1 MTYEQALEYIH
12 ARPRLP
18 SKGSLDRI
26 HKLLILVGNPQ
37 KSLNFVHVTGTNGK
51 GSASTMLAK
60 ALTLDGRRTGLF
72 ISPYILDFRERIQI
86 DGEMIPKEELTAL
99 LEEIMPHLDRLDNAG
114 QPVTE
119 FELDTVLALLWFR
132 KMRCSVVVLEVGI
145 GGRYD
150 ATNIIPKPLLS
161 VIMGIGLDHQNQLGN
176 TVAEIAANKAAII
189 KGNPAVTYPF
199 QPPEALAELMERCAD
214 TGSTLIQPSPKAAIV
229 RSESLEG
236 TDFAYAG
243 REYHLNLLGR
253 YQVYNAMTVIEGAK
267 VLGIREEAVQEALST
282 VTFPVRLERM
292 PTEPPLLLDGAH
304 NCHGMRALTD
314 SVSRLWLGKVTAVA
328 GMLSDKDMAD
338 ALRELALF
346 TDHVIAVPVDYP
358 LRAADP
364 ETVYTLAAPFCKKAD
379 LCSDFKEGIR
389 LALQDGNLV
398 VVGGSLYLAS
408 DVRRW
413 LVEEGGLDQL
423 NRT

>member
-18 SKGSLDRI
+18 SKDSLNRI
-26 HKLLILVGNPQ
+26 HKLLILTGNPE

-86 DGEMIPKEELTAL
+86 DGEMIPKEELVAL
-99 LEEIMPHLDRLDNAG
+99 LEEIMPYLDRLDNAG
-114 QPVTE
+114 QPVSE
-119 FELDTVLALLWFR
+119 FELDTVLAFLWFR
-132 KMRCSVVVLEVGI
+132 KMRCSIVVLEVGI

-161 VIMGIGLDHQNQLGN
+161 VIMGIGLDHQSQLGE
-176 TVAEIAANKAAII
+176 TVAEIAANKAGII
-189 KGNPAVTYPF
+189 KGNPTVTYPF
-199 QPPEALAELMERCAD
+199 QPPEALAELMEHCAD

-267 VLGIREEAVQEALST
+267 VLGIREDALHEALAT
-282 VTFPVRLERM
+282 VTFPVRLELM
-292 PTEPPLLLDGAH
+292 KTDPPLLLDGAH
-304 NCHGMRALTD
+304 NYHGMRALTD
-314 SVSRLWLGKVTAVA
+314 SVSRLWMGQITAVV
-328 GMLSDKDMAD
+328 GMLADKDMAE

-364 ETVYTLAAPFCKKAD
+364 ETIYALSAPHSRKVD
-379 LCSDFKEGIR
+379 ICSDFKEGLR
-389 LALQDGNLV
+389 MAMKDGNLTV
-398 VVGGSLYLAS
+398 VCGSLYLAS

-413 LVEEGGLDQL
+413 LVDEGGLDQL
-423 NRT
+423 S

>member
-18 SKGSLDRI
+18 SKDSLNRI
-26 HKLLILVGNPQ
+26 HKLLILTGNPE

-86 DGEMIPKEELTAL
+86 DGEMIPKEELVAL
-99 LEEIMPHLDRLDNAG
+99 LEEIMPYLDRLDNAG
-114 QPVTE
+114 QPVSE
-119 FELDTVLALLWFR
+119 FELDTVLAFLWFR
-132 KMRCSVVVLEVGI
+132 KMRCSIVVLEVGI

-161 VIMGIGLDHQNQLGN
+161 VIMGIGLDHQSQLGE
-176 TVAEIAANKAAII
+176 TVAEIAANKAGII
-189 KGNPAVTYPF
+189 KGNPTVTYPF
-199 QPPEALAELMERCAD
+199 QPPEALAELMEHCAD

-267 VLGIREEAVQEALST
+267 VLGIREDALHEALAT
-282 VTFPVRLERM
+282 VTFPVRLELM
-292 PTEPPLLLDGAH
+292 KTDPPLLLDGAH
-304 NCHGMRALTD
+304 NYHGMRALTD
-314 SVSRLWLGKVTAVA
+314 SVSRLWMGQITAVV
-328 GMLSDKDMAD
+328 GMLADKDMAE

-364 ETVYTLAAPFCKKAD
+364 ETIYALSAPHSRKVD
-379 LCSDFKEGIR
+379 ICSDFKEGLR
-389 LALQDGNLV
+389 MAMKDGNLTV
-398 VVGGSLYLAS
+398 VCGSLYLAS

-413 LVEEGGLDQL
+413 LVDEGGLNQL
-423 NRT
+423 S

>member
-18 SKGSLDRI
+18 SKDSLNRI
-26 HKLLILVGNPQ
+26 HKLLILTGNPE

-86 DGEMIPKEELTAL
+86 DGEMIPKEELVAL
-99 LEEIMPHLDRLDNAG
+99 LEEIMPYLDRLDNAG
-114 QPVTE
+114 QPVSE
-119 FELDTVLALLWFR
+119 FELDTVLAFLWFR
-132 KMRCSVVVLEVGI
+132 KMRCSIVVLEVGI

-161 VIMGIGLDHQNQLGN
+161 VIMGIGLDHQSQLGE
-176 TVAEIAANKAAII
+176 TVAEIAANKAGII
-189 KGNPAVTYPF
+189 KGNPTVTYPF

-229 RSESLEG
+229 RNESLEG

-267 VLGIREEAVQEALST
+267 VLGIREDALHEALAT
-282 VTFPVRLERM
+282 VTFPVRLELM
-292 PTEPPLLLDGAH
+292 KTDPPLLLDGAH
-304 NCHGMRALTD
+304 NYHGMRALTD
-314 SVSRLWLGKVTAVA
+314 SVSRLWMGQITAVV
-328 GMLSDKDMAD
+328 GMLADKDMAE

-364 ETVYTLAAPFCKKAD
+364 ETIYALSAPHSRKVD
-379 LCSDFKEGIR
+379 ICSDFKEGLR
-389 LALQDGNLV
+389 MAMKDGNLTV
-398 VVGGSLYLAS
+398 VCGSLYLAS

-413 LVEEGGLDQL
+413 LVDEGGLDQL
-423 NRT
+423 S